1 MSRMYN
7 ENLVVTARMP
17 EIHLRREMN
26 FTNIPVNILSLQI
39 LMVEQTRSQGPLK
52 LATRLV
58 VEQ

>member
-7 ENLVVTARMP
+7 ENLVVTVRMP

-26 FTNIPVNILSLQI
+26 FTNILVNIRSLQ
-39 LMVEQTRSQGPLK
+39 MVEEIRSQGPLK
-52 LATRLV
+52 LGTRLV

>member
-26 FTNIPVNILSLQI
+26 YTNILVTSRSLQ
-39 LMVEQTRSQGPLK
+39 MVEQTRSQGPLK
-52 LATRLV
+52 LGTRLV